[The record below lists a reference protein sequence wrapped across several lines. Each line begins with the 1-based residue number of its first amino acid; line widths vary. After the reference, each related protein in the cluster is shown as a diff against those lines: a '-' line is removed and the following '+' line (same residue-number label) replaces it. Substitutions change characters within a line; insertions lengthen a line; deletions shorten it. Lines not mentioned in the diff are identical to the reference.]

1 MRCEN
6 CGVELTSGADFCASC
21 GAKVGT
27 VTKSMAVVQDV
38 GEKTIDLAK
47 RAGEKAK
54 PLAKKG
60 LEVTGGAL
68 KKIGKETK
76 KLGKKLAEK
85 GEE

>member
-1 MRCEN
+1 MKCEN

-21 GAKVGT
+21 GTKVGT
-27 VTKSMAVVQDV
+27 VTKSMAVVQDI

-60 LEVTGGAL
+60 LKATGGAL
-68 KKIGKETK
+68 TKIGK
-76 KLGKKLAEK
+76 KLEKK

>member
-1 MRCEN
+1 MNCEN

-21 GAKVGT
+21 GTKVGT

-38 GEKTIDLAK
+38 GEKTVDLAK

-68 KKIGKETK
+68 KKIGEETK
-76 KLGKKLAEK
+76 KLGKKLVEK

>member
-1 MRCEN
+1 MNCDN
-6 CGVELTSGADFCASC
+6 CGAVLPKGADFCASC

-38 GEKTIDLAK
+38 GEKTVDLVQ

-60 LEVTGGAL
+60 LEVTTGAL
-68 KKIGKETK
+68 KKIGDGTK
-76 KLGKKLAEK
+76 KLGKKIVEK

>member
-1 MRCEN
+1 MKCDN

-60 LEVTGGAL
+60 LKATGGAL
-68 KKIGKETK
+68 KKIGEKLEK
-76 KLGKKLAEK
+76 KGEEK

>member
-1 MRCEN
+1 MKCDN

-38 GEKTIDLAK
+38 GEKTVDLAK

-60 LEVTGGAL
+60 LKATGGAL
-68 KKIGKETK
+68 KKIGEKLEK
-76 KLGKKLAEK
+76 KGEEK

>member
-1 MRCEN
+1 MKCEN
-6 CGVELTSGADFCASC
+6 CGVELGPGADFCASC
-21 GAKVGT
+21 GTKVGT

-38 GEKTIDLAK
+38 GEKTVDLAK

-60 LEVTGGAL
+60 LEVTSGAL

-76 KLGKKLAEK
+76 KLGKKLVEK
-85 GEE
+85 VEE